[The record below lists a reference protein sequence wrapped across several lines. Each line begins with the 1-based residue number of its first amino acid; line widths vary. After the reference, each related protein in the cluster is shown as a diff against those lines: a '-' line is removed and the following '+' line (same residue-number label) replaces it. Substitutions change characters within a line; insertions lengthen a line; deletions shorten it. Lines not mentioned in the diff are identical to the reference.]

1 MLSEQEKAF
10 VAYWEKNRENEKKTF
25 RQLLIGLPLGLS
37 FASFILISFVSG
49 WFERANMVAYSKF
62 NPVVLVIAVLGIAAF
77 TAIFFK
83 KHKWDLNEQQYL
95 ELLAKKDF
103 DDTTVVDAAEEQHNK
118 S

>member
-1 MLSEQEKAF
+1 MLSAEEKAF
-10 VAYWEKNRENEKKTF
+10 MAYWEKNRDKEKKTF

-62 NPVVLVIAVLGIAAF
+62 NPMVLVVAILGIAGF

-95 ELLAKKDF
+95 ELKAKADF
-103 DDTTVVDAAEEQHNK
+103 LNKPIEDAAEQSN
-118 S
+118 

>member
-1 MLSEQEKAF
+1 MLSQQEQAF
-10 VAYWEKNRENEKKTF
+10 VAYWEKNRDKEKRTF

-62 NPVVLVIAVLGIAAF
+62 NPMVLVVAVLMIAGF

-83 KHKWDLNEQQYL
+83 KHKWDLNEQHYL
-95 ELLAKKDF
+95 ELKAKAEVDNANA
-103 DDTTVVDAAEEQHNK
+103 VDAA